1 MPLSL
6 TIARRY
12 LFAKKSTKAI
22 NIISGISATGVVVA
36 TTALVVVLSVF
47 NGFHDLVASF
57 FTTFDPQLEIV
68 PTRGKAVA
76 ADAPAL
82 TRIKALPEIDV
93 ATECVEDQALAVY
106 RGRQKMVRVKG
117 VDDNFPYLVG
127 IRKTLYGDGEFTLHA
142 ADTEYGVPGM
152 RVAADLGLGSYWPD
166 FLHIYAPQREG
177 QPDMSDPSSAFV
189 EDSLLSPGVVFAVR
203 QSKYDGQVVLTSITF
218 ARRLFFRQGE
228 VTSLELR
235 LQPGTDIAKAKAKIE
250 AIAGPEF
257 RVRDRYEQQEDTYRI
272 MEIEKALAYLFLT
285 FILVVACF
293 NIIGSLSMLIIDKRD
308 DVLTLRHLGASDALV
323 RRIFLIEGSLISV
336 VGAVIG
342 TLLGLL
348 LCWLQ
353 QEYGL
358 VGMGSSSGSFV
369 VDAYP
374 LSVHYSDVAV
384 IFLTVI
390 AIGFL
395 SALWPVRYLTRR
407 LL

>member
-22 NIISGISATGVVVA
+22 NIISAISALGITVA
-36 TTALVVVLSVF
+36 TMALVVVLSVF

-57 FTTFDPQLEIV
+57 FTTFDPQLEIT
-68 PTRGKAVA
+68 PARGKAVA
-76 ADAPAL
+76 ADTPAL
-82 TRIKALPEIDV
+82 TRIKALDDVDV

-106 RGRQKMVRVKG
+106 QGRQKMVRVKG
-117 VDDNFPYLVG
+117 VDDNFQYLAN
-127 IRKTLYGDGEFTLHA
+127 IRQTLYGDGEFTLHA
-142 ADTEYGVPGM
+142 ADLEYGIPGM
-152 RVAADLGLGSYWPD
+152 RVAADLGLGSYFTG

-177 QPDMSDPSSAFV
+177 QPDMSDPASAFQQ
-189 EDSLLSPGVVFAVR
+189 DSLMSPGVVFAVR
-203 QSKYDGQVVLTSITF
+203 QSKYDAQVVLTSITF

-235 LQPGTDIAKAKAKIE
+235 MKPGTDMAAAKARIE
-250 AIAGPEF
+250 ALAGPDF

-272 MEIEKALAYLFLT
+272 MAVEKALAYLFLT

-293 NIIGSLSMLIIDKRD
+293 NIVGSLSMLIIDKRD
-308 DVLTLRHLGASDALV
+308 DVVTLRHLGATEALI
-323 RRIFLIEGSLISV
+323 RRVFIVEGCMISV
-336 VGAVIG
+336 VGAVAG

-353 QEYGL
+353 QEFGL
-358 VGMGSSSGSFV
+358 VGMGSTSGSFV

-374 LSVHYSDVAV
+374 LSVHYSDVAA
-384 IFLTVI
+384 IFLTVV
-390 AIGFL
+390 AIGLL
-395 SALWPVRYLTRR
+395 SVLWPVRYLTRR